1 MSLYPTLFAKF
12 SSLQAEL
19 EESPRFLYPVQSAPY
34 VRMEKRLRDC
44 VIGIPAVSQDGG
56 LHFGSIV
63 LKNDEFSRYAAGRL
77 VMASTCMLGAKAI
90 FMWIFKKPIDKWMA
104 AQADVTRAHYVVNVV
119 ADAVARQRIAEREGE
134 VFYKDVIAPADMI
147 CASMLEKRPTS
158 LPELAQVSLAGAVLG
173 TPSTYTPSPV
183 LSVVE
188 DFMTELRTV
197 LRGAR
202 CRESLLGDL
211 YDYTCRIP
219 GPWHSVYLPY
229 ANPLPKPRTET
240 RVFSE
245 SPDRESFEGI
255 REQAG
260 LLPVDYAND
269 HFGQDL
275 FFEISREAKR
285 REKVVGRLAR
295 ASVKSNLGSFGFPP
309 SDLACYRQLYDEM
322 APQIRRMVEQ
332 ARMVR
337 NVLDESAFEQAGNV
351 DLQVAIQAI
360 ASESFRDD
368 TFVRDEDLLKDESWA
383 VLVDASL
390 SLSGI
395 SKELKSVAL
404 CVAEIA
410 KEIIGQNPWG
420 MFAFSDEFYC
430 IKDFSEPY
438 DSLARSRIGG
448 LSPGGLSHIP
458 DAIRA
463 CRQMLLAHAKERNY
477 IILVSDGLAS
487 GYPGIEKELAGSI
500 REASMSGVAVAGIGI
515 GSNRIKKYIPNAKM
529 VGEPGELARAFSE
542 IYFSLSS

>member
-1 MSLYPTLFAKF
+1 MSLYPTLYSKF

-19 EESPRFLYPVQSAPY
+19 DETPRFLYPVESPPF
-34 VRMEKRLRDC
+34 VRMEKRLQDC
-44 VIGIPAVSQDGG
+44 IVGIPAVQQDSG
-56 LHFGSIV
+56 LRFGNVV
-63 LKNDEFSRYAAGRL
+63 LKNDEFGRHAAGRL
-77 VMASTCMLGAKAI
+77 VMASTCMLGAKAV
-90 FMWIFKKPIDKWMA
+90 FMWLFQKPIDKWA
-104 AQADVTRAHYVVNVV
+104 VAQADSTRAQYVVNVV

-134 VFYKDVIAPADMI
+134 AFYRDVITTADMI
-147 CASMLEKRPTS
+147 CASMLTERPSS
-158 LPELAQVSLAGAVLG
+158 LPELAQISLAGAVLG
-173 TPSTYTPSPV
+173 FPPAYVPAPV
-183 LSVVE
+183 SSVVE
-188 DFMTELRTV
+188 DFMTELRTI

-211 YDYTCRIP
+211 YEYTCKIP

-240 RVFSE
+240 PIFAK
-245 SPDRESFEGI
+245 SPDREAFERL

-260 LLPVDYAND
+260 LPEIDYAND

-275 FFEISREAKR
+275 FFEIGRESKR
-285 REKVVGRLAR
+285 REKVLSRLAK
-295 ASVKSNLGSFGFPP
+295 ASAKANLGSFGFPP

-337 NVLDESAFEQAGNV
+337 NVLDESTFEQAGNV

-383 VLVDASL
+383 VLIDASL
-390 SLSGI
+390 SLGGI
-395 SKELKSVAL
+395 SRELKSVAL
-404 CVAEIA
+404 CIAEIA

-463 CRQMLLAHAKERNY
+463 CRQMLLQHAKERNY
-477 IILVSDGLAS
+477 IILVSDGLPS

-500 REASMSGVAVAGIGI
+500 REASISGVAVAGIGI
-515 GSNRIKKYIPNAKM
+515 GSNKIRKYIPNAKTIS
-529 VGEPGELARAFSE
+529 GPGELARAFSE

>member
-19 EESPRFLYPVQSAPY
+19 EESPRFLYPVESAPY

-44 VIGIPAVSQDGG
+44 VIGIPAFREDGG
-56 LHFGSIV
+56 LRFGNV
-63 LKNDEFSRYAAGRL
+63 ALKNDEFGRYAAGRL
-77 VMASTCMLGAKAI
+77 VMASTCLLGAKAI
-90 FMWIFKKPIDKWMA
+90 FMWIFKKPIEEWTA
-104 AQADVTRAHYVVNVV
+104 VQADITRAHYVANVV

-134 VFYKDVIAPADMI
+134 AFYKDVIAPADII
-147 CASMLEKRPTS
+147 CASMLAKRPTS

-173 TPSTYTPSPV
+173 FPSTYVPSPV
-183 LSVVE
+183 SGVVE
-188 DFMTELRTV
+188 DFVTELRTI

-211 YDYTCRIP
+211 YEYTCKIP
-219 GPWHSVYLPY
+219 GPWHSIYLPY
-229 ANPLPKPRTET
+229 ANPLPKPRVET
-240 RVFSE
+240 RIFSE
-245 SPDRESFEGI
+245 SADRETFESV
-255 REQAG
+255 RERAG
-260 LLPVDYAND
+260 LPPVDYAND
-269 HFGQDL
+269 QLGQDL

-285 REKVVGRLAR
+285 REQVLGRLAR
-295 ASVKSNLGSFGFPP
+295 ASTRSNLGSFGFPP

-337 NVLDESAFEQAGNV
+337 NVLDESMFEQAGNV

-360 ASESFRDD
+360 ASETPRDD
-368 TFVRDEDLLKDESWA
+368 MFVRDEDMLKDESWA
-383 VLVDASL
+383 ILVDTSL
-390 SLSGI
+390 SLGGI

-448 LSPGGLSHIP
+448 LSTGGLSHIP

-463 CRQMLLAHAKERNY
+463 CRQMVLAHAKERNY
-477 IILVSDGLAS
+477 IILVSDGLPS
-487 GYPGIEKELAGSI
+487 GYPGIEKELASSV

-515 GSNRIKKYIPNAKM
+515 GSNKMKKYIPNAKM
-529 VGEPGELARAFSE
+529 VSEPGDLARAFSE